1 MRQRTAAKTRRVNP
15 REFQYTNFAPVFARL
30 ARLATLLLL
39 VSSSCHSPDNF
50 LAPTDN
56 YHSSFEAALSSN
68 LAREIFWSE
77 PERPA
82 IGQGRIC
89 RFRKVKKSYRK
100 VDVHE
105 GTRWNLR
112 VATKRGW
119 ESLSHGFLSEET
131 KKKGRNLKEWFDSNL
146 LLGRNWICL

>member
-1 MRQRTAAKTRRVNP
+1 MEICIDFNWKIAPIDGIEAWPGWIGTKDKEECVNAETLPHFQRDAPPPRVMRQRTAAKTRRVNP

-77 PERPA
+77 PER
-82 IGQGRIC
+82 QGDR
-89 RFRKVKKSYRK
+89 
-100 VDVHE
+100 
-105 GTRWNLR
+105 TRENL
-112 VATKRGW
+112 
-119 ESLSHGFLSEET
+119 
-131 KKKGRNLKEWFDSNL
+131 
-146 LLGRNWICL
+146 